1 MRRVRALWISDGQ
14 CETCEGFGALTDD
27 PDTKEAPAGQGEGFE
42 ITHEEIEDSM
52 THETITCTET
62 ACINHGEQHTLLL
75 PMHDFSHYAMDIHG
89 EHWTVDVT
97 MNVDDEEGPG
107 PWQVSYTFDLQ
118 QAERLDEDE
127 LRAFMEAARTAR
139 TLELL
144 LNATVPE
151 NALLTRGLTPKDVRE
166 LHSEAAR

>member
-1 MRRVRALWISDGQ
+1 M
-14 CETCEGFGALTDD
+14 TT
-27 PDTKEAPAGQGEGFE
+27 PDMNEAPAGQGEGFQ

-52 THETITCTET
+52 TQETVTCTEV
-62 ACINHGEQHTLLL
+62 ACINHGEEHALLL
-75 PMHDFSHYAMDIHG
+75 VHHEYSHYAMDFHG
-89 EHWTVDVT
+89 DHWTVDVSMT
-97 MNVDDEEGPG
+97 TDDVEGPG

-127 LRAFMEAARTAR
+127 LRAFMEAARTGR
-139 TLELL
+139 TLERL

-166 LHSEAAR
+166 LRPEGAC